1 MLLTHYT
8 HSIYPPKTVDG
19 FIWFFFTIPPCS
31 ALAIFPFFAINSEEY
46 LLSNCP
52 HSKILLSNIISQRI
66 SIEVPPSDNTSHV
79 IGNDYIY
86 ISVLLLQSLTKLNSV
101 PFTVASTFESR
112 ITPLTSLQQEVEGI
126 QFEVT
131 KAILTD

>member
-1 MLLTHYT
+1 MSKSPQLAHAPNQLHEFNL
-8 HSIYPPKTVDG
+8 SSRPFDG

-52 HSKILLSNIISQRI
+52 HSKILLSTIVSQRI
-66 SIEVPPSDNTSHV
+66 RIEVPHGDNRSHV

-86 ISVLLLQSLTKLNSV
+86 ISVLLLQSLTRLSV
-101 PFTVASTFESR
+101 PFTVACTFESR
-112 ITPLTSLQQEVEGI
+112 VTPLT
-126 QFEVT
+126 FTVT
-131 KAILTD
+131 AA

>member
-1 MLLTHYT
+1 M
-8 HSIYPPKTVDG
+8 
-19 FIWFFFTIPPCS
+19 
-31 ALAIFPFFAINSEEY
+31 
-46 LLSNCP
+46 P
-52 HSKILLSNIISQRI
+52 H
-66 SIEVPPSDNTSHV
+66 SDNTSHV

-112 ITPLTSLQQEVEGI
+112 VTPLTSLQQEVEGI